1 MMIVKQFSFVSIVQ
15 FVLRLDFKSNR
26 KRISGLTR
34 VRLEFDLPIWRGT
47 ILTLIRVDH
56 HRFASWDFVVTAIF
70 AVMVIAQMFGGISS
84 IQYVICRS
92 INCSLV
98 RFPIIAILNHVLAIW
113 GNDLNASFERI
124 FFI

>member
-1 MMIVKQFSFVSIVQ
+1 MRPTI
-15 FVLRLDFKSNR
+15 
-26 KRISGLTR
+26 KRPEFR
-34 VRLEFDLPIWRGT
+34 VPDPIHHYSSLPIWRGT